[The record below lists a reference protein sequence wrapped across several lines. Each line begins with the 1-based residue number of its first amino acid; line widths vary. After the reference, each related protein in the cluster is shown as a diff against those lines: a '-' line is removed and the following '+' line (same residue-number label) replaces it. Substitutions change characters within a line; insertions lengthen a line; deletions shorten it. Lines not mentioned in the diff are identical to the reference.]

1 MPVRL
6 NIGCGDDV
14 RPGYLNIDR
23 FAQGAGIRM
32 DASRLAF
39 ADRSVDEIFSS
50 HMLEHLS
57 KYEVPE
63 LLGEWNRVLKPGGKV
78 EIIVPDLPWCMRQW
92 LRLPDSARWDWAL
105 DTIYGLQDSPGEFH
119 KTGFSAERLHHLL
132 KEAGFS
138 AVEVTTRFDHGMR
151 SIRALASGG
160 GATTVPSP
168 GTRAGR
174 WLRKQLVFLF
184 YRIASLF

>member
-6 NIGCGDDV
+6 NIGCGDDI

-23 FAQGAGIRM
+23 FAPGAGIRM

-63 LLGEWNRVLKPGGKV
+63 FLGEWNRVLKPGGKV

-119 KTGFSAERLHHLL
+119 KTGFSAERLHRLL
-132 KEAGFS
+132 QEAGFS

-151 SIRALASGG
+151 SIRALASAG
-160 GATTVPSP
+160 GATTPSRS
-168 GTRAGR
+168 TRAGH
-174 WLRKQLVFLF
+174 WLRKQSVFLF

>member
-6 NIGCGDDV
+6 NIGCGDDI

-132 KEAGFS
+132 KEAGFG
-138 AVEVTTRFDHGMR
+138 AIEVTTRFDHGMR

-160 GATTVPSP
+160 GATTIPSP
-168 GTRAGR
+168 GTRTGR
-174 WLRKQLVFLF
+174 WLRKRLVFLF